1 MIGRVLYSLWAALV
15 FGALL
20 FVQYFDLAS
29 PRGTMEP
36 RTNPTSLRDNPGAV
50 IDTVGGIID
59 AFRKRKK

>member
-29 PRGTMEP
+29 PLGSIEP
-36 RTNPTSLRDNPGAV
+36 RTNPTSLRDNPGAYRSAY
-50 IDTVGGIID
+50 TTSGRII
-59 AFRKRKK
+59 RGK